1 MRQLKTRKAP
11 RTRQGFEK
19 IRGVILKKMNMRIS
33 QNNKCQAKSLAA
45 DIGICQALMGQ
56 SLQLMAGSISIQLEA
71 CHE

>member
-1 MRQLKTRKAP
+1 MR
-11 RTRQGFEK
+11 
-19 IRGVILKKMNMRIS
+19 IHIS

>member
-19 IRGVILKKMNMRIS
+19 LKGVNLKLMSILIS
-33 QNNKCQAKSLAA
+33 RNYKCQAKSLAA

-56 SLQLMAGSISIQLEA
+56 SLQLMTGSISIQLEA